1 MGIEPTFVKRK
12 AQRYAGI
19 CERTDREEY
28 LCLFNVLIAA
38 ILLMSYN
45 AQAQQGA
52 TPVAANTMDVTF
64 TTGAIE
70 SIWTLQDRLN
80 SGLFYYPDM
89 PIGVINTQDDQG
101 YLFFAPGTGKNET
114 TQPNG
119 VYVSLG
125 SLDQFAPKKTGSNG
139 PEPSMELGRLQP
151 APDGNYDRDY
161 AGGGP
166 TYVLNAPEH
175 DLRGVVNHTD
185 RANSPILLQLYHG
198 EYHPNAPS
206 GQPFYGV
213 SALAVSYDYGDS
225 FSKIGEIL
233 SPHATLEEVTQLN
246 MSVSA
251 DGSLVEADEN
261 GYPVEGE
268 YTNPNNVY
276 IYSIFSD
283 RAVPNSPSGF
293 SIAGVRK
300 RDFISA
306 VLNKKAPVFNRY
318 YNPNA
323 TTRPASPSD
332 FFTQPGIGGNS
343 TFIYNLPPNYIATPQ
358 VHYDRAIHKFILV
371 YSQNQDSVW
380 ISTADN
386 LFNWSPGQ
394 LLFMADTAN
403 PPIKVYY
410 ASAVGAGLDPT
421 FLGRR
426 FYVYFVAGQV
436 LPNGN
441 VWSGPNGTLMREEV
455 TIPQQYLKASPS
467 DDDE

>member
-1 MGIEPTFVKRK
+1 MLLDFLVGFAPFPAWGLIMASYF
-12 AQRYAGI
+12 
-19 CERTDREEY
+19 RT
-28 LCLFNVLIAA
+28 FNVLVAA
-38 ILLMSYN
+38 IVLMSHN
-45 AQAQQGA
+45 AHAQQGA
-52 TPVAANTMDVTF
+52 IPVAANTTHATF
-64 TTGAIE
+64 TTGAPE
-70 SIWTLQDRLN
+70 SIWTLQNRVN

-89 PIGVINTQDDQG
+89 PIGVIHTRDDQG

-114 TQPNG
+114 AQPNG

-125 SLDQFAPKKTGSNG
+125 TLDQFAPENTGPNG
-139 PEPSMELGRLQP
+139 PEPSMKLGRLQT

-175 DLRGVVNHTD
+175 DLRGVVS
-185 RANSPILLQLYHG
+185 AKSPILLQLYHG

-213 SALAVSYDYGDS
+213 SALAVSYDYGNS
-225 FSKIGEIL
+225 FTKIGEIL
-233 SPHATLEEVTQLN
+233 SPHATLEEVTELK
-246 MSVSA
+246 MSVTA

-261 GYPVEGE
+261 GYPVEGASAD
-268 YTNPNNVY
+268 PNNVY
-276 IYSIFSD
+276 IYSVFSD

-293 SIAGVRK
+293 SVARVRK
-300 RDFISA
+300 SDFISA
-306 VLNKKAPVFNRY
+306 VLNKKAPVFNKY
-318 YNPNA
+318 YRTNA
-323 TTRPASPSD
+323 TTRPTSPSD

-343 TFIYNLPPNYIATPQ
+343 TFIYSLAPNYIATPQ
-358 VHYDRAIHKFILV
+358 VHYNPALHKFVLV

-394 LLFMADTAN
+394 LLYMADTAN
-403 PPIKVYY
+403 PPIKVFY
-410 ASAVGAGLDPT
+410 ASAVGAGRDPS

-436 LPNGN
+436 PPNGN

-455 TIPQQYLKASPS
+455 TIPRQDLKASPS
-467 DDDE
+467 DDDR